1 MAYSYRTKS
10 VKERARIVMDL
21 LKKSVLTPED
31 RVRLLNGIGTTE
43 DWHQFPNVVFDN
55 TTGLINLMGDDGG
68 FRTTPID
75 NRDEFLRLCNNTPIY
90 NDFTITKHRFV

>member
-10 VKERARIVMDL
+10 VEERVGIVMAL
-21 LKKSVLTPED
+21 LKKSVITPED
-31 RVRLLNGIGTTE
+31 RCRLLIGIETTE
-43 DWHQFPNVVFDN
+43 DWNQFPHVVFDA

-75 NRDEFLRLCNNTPIY
+75 NRGEFMDISLKQY
-90 NDFTITKHRFV
+90 NDFTITKHRFI